1 MPVQQCIC
9 IVPETRKK
17 MNHRMIGCFSAI
29 SRVTGELE
37 NDLELTA
44 LMHMH
49 GGLALWDYSSAG
61 HTTVIDMNPQVR
73 PARGLST

>member
-1 MPVQQCIC
+1 MSILQVRYIFS
-9 IVPETRKK
+9 ETSKK
-17 MNHRMIGCFSAI
+17 IDGRIIGCFSAI

-44 LMHMH
+44 LMHMY
-49 GGLALWDYSSAG
+49 GGLAFWDYSSAG

-73 PARGLST
+73 AA